1 MGRLPGVAIARQ
13 NPAAAIGALA
23 ILAFNLA
30 DGAALA
36 MLDDPMSALLTGA
49 FVGMLW
55 QLRQIVVGGRWRDP
69 YVGADVQ
76 RRAPPAIERHAHAG
90 RDQPRLR

>member
-1 MGRLPGVAIARQ
+1 
-13 NPAAAIGALA
+13 
-23 ILAFNLA
+23 
-30 DGAALA
+30 
-36 MLDDPMSALLTGA
+36 MLSDPMSALLIGA

-69 YVGADVQ
+69 YAGADVQ
-76 RRAPPAIERHAHAG
+76 RLAPPAIERHAHAG